1 MDYSLGAE
9 ISQSFERTE
18 ASLNSLNENI
28 EQSGIVKN
36 IQYILMKQ
44 KWNIK
49 IIFIPLQII
58 F

>member
-44 KWNIK
+44 K
-49 IIFIPLQII
+49 
-58 F
+58 